1 MDFSAEGCFIRRVEK
16 LCMGGIGCEV
26 WGMSML
32 ATVPFFLKEDS
43 LTCLQP
49 AVP

>member
-1 MDFSAEGCFIRRVEK
+1 MGEGCFIRRVEK
-16 LCMGGIGCEV
+16 LCMGSIGCEV

-32 ATVPFFLKEDS
+32 SMLATLPFLKEDS

-49 AVP
+49 TVP